1 MRTTLPILATL
12 GMLLGLIACEPSSVT
27 DARNQL
33 ARGPADTVRYVLPLA
48 TDTLDRSDLDIQG
61 DTVIGGLQGVA
72 FDPESVSVAVADDL
86 QFQNVTVTD
95 VAVSFDPAVLAAA
108 PPGTLVDSTAQF
120 PALATEP
127 RLQSIDQVDV
137 LAGTLTLTTSN
148 RLVETV
154 TYTVTFVGFLDPTG
168 SPLTA
173 SSVLPAAPGDGSYT
187 TDVLVFDLA
196 NGTLLPSSAV
206 LDLRATATLSGS
218 PLNAAN
224 ADNAILQ
231 VGIADFDVLALSG
244 PLDPQVTAELTD
256 SVEDFTE
263 VTLGSVDFGKFE
275 DAVIASTL
283 NAATGTLRFRN
294 TADAPVELANF
305 ALGAVQLTPTGQVP
319 RDPATGVPLY
329 ETDGAGTP
337 ILIPVTDPGQS
348 TLTVPRTGTNTI
360 TVPMPQLAD
369 RVVHLLLGGS
379 RVAVV
384 GSGDASAGDG
394 QPSRITRTDSVYLV
408 TDLFVGFDF
417 TVPDTGVVITENS
430 LQDGLDFTQ
439 NDIDDIVQNL
449 LVRAG
454 VTAVVTNSTPFAL
467 DIDLAY
473 APGDLGNADAFLDPN
488 AVVVSPIQ
496 VSAPTLDAAGRVTAP
511 VVDTVEILLVG
522 RDIEPLLGIEFTA
535 TLRTRVRPGPG
546 GNNRAALGDGDEAIF
561 NSSVVID
568 VKRGGG
574 Q

>member
-12 GMLLGLIACEPSSVT
+12 GMLLGLAACEPASVT

-33 ARGPADTVRYVLPLA
+33 ARGPADTVRYLLPLA

-86 QFQNVTVTD
+86 RFQNVTVTD

-120 PALATEP
+120 PGLATEP
-127 RLQSIDQVDV
+127 RVQSIDQVDV
-137 LAGTLTLTTSN
+137 LTGTLTLTTSN
-148 RLVETV
+148 RLVEV
-154 TYTVTFVGFLDPTG
+154 VSYTVTLGGFLDPTG
-168 SPLTA
+168 SPFTA
-173 SSVLPAAPGDGSYT
+173 SSVLPAAPGDGSYA

-196 NGTLLPSSAV
+196 NGTLLP
-206 LDLRATATLSGS
+206 
-218 PLNAAN
+218 
-224 ADNAILQ
+224 
-231 VGIADFDVLALSG
+231 VGIADFDVQAVSG
-244 PLDPQVTAELTD
+244 SLDPQVTAELTD

-294 TADAPVELANF
+294 TADAPVELVNF
-305 ALGAVQLTPTGQVP
+305 TLGAVQLTPTGQVP
-319 RDPATGVPLY
+319 RDPATGIPLY

-337 ILIPVTDPGQS
+337 ILVPVTDPGQS
-348 TLTVPRTGTNTI
+348 TLTVPRTSTNTI
-360 TVPMPQLAD
+360 TVAMPQLAD

-384 GSGDASAGDG
+384 GSGAASAGDG

-417 TVPDTGVVITENS
+417 TVPDSGVVITENS
-430 LQDGLDFTQ
+430 LQDGLDFAQ
-439 NDIDDIVQNL
+439 NDIDDIVLNL
-449 LVRAG
+449 LVHAG
-454 VTAVVTNSTPFAL
+454 VTAEVTNSTPFAL

-473 APGDLGNADAFLDPN
+473 APGDLGNADVFLDPN

-496 VSAPTLDAAGRVTAP
+496 VAAPTLDAAGRVTTP
-511 VVDTVEILLVG
+511 VVDTVEIILVG

-535 TLRTRVRPGPG
+535 TLRTRVRPGLG
-546 GNNRAALGDGDEAIF
+546 GNGRAALGAGDEAIF

>member
-1 MRTTLPILATL
+1 
-12 GMLLGLIACEPSSVT
+12 MLLGLAACEPASVT

-33 ARGPADTVRYVLPLA
+33 ARGPADTVRYILPLA
-48 TDTLDRSDLDIQG
+48 TDTLDRSDLDFQN

-72 FDPESVSVAVADDL
+72 FDPESVSVAVASDL
-86 QFQNVTVTD
+86 RFENVSVID
-95 VAVSFDPAVLAAA
+95 VAVSFNSAALAAA
-108 PPGTLVDSTAQF
+108 PPGTMVDSTAQF
-120 PALATEP
+120 PGFVNEP
-127 RLQSIDQVDV
+127 RLQTVDQIDV
-137 LAGTLTLTTSN
+137 LTGTLTLTTSN
-148 RLVETV
+148 RLVEAV
-154 TYTVTFVGFLDPTG
+154 TYTVTLGGFLDPMG
-168 SPLTA
+168 SPLSA

-196 NGTLLPSSAV
+196 NGTLLPSTSV

-231 VGIADFDVLALSG
+231 VGVADFEVQAVSG
-244 PLDPQVTAELTD
+244 PLDPQVTPELTD
-256 SVEDFTE
+256 AVEDFTE
-263 VTLGSVDFGKFE
+263 IALGPVDFGKFE

-283 NAATGTLRFRN
+283 NSATATLRFRN
-294 TADAPVELANF
+294 TADAPVELVSF
-305 ALGAVQLTPTGQVP
+305 TLGAVQLTPTGQVP

-348 TLTVPRTGTNTI
+348 TLAVSRAGTKTV
-360 TVPMPQLAD
+360 TVAMPQLAD

-379 RVAVV
+379 RVAMI

-394 QPSRITRTDSVYLV
+394 QPSSLTRTDSIYLV

-430 LQDGLDFTQ
+430 RQDGLNFAQ
-439 NDIDDIVQNL
+439 PDITDIVQNL

-454 VTAVVTNSTPFAL
+454 VTAEVTNSMPFAL
-467 DIDLAY
+467 DIELAY
-473 APGDLGNADAFLDPN
+473 APGDLGNADVFLEPN

-496 VSAPTLDAAGRVTAP
+496 VAAPTLDAMGRVTTP

-522 RDIEPLLGIEFTA
+522 SDVEPLLGPEFTA
-535 TLRTRVRPGPG
+535 TLRTRARAGTG
-546 GNNRAALGDGDEAIF
+546 GNNRAALGAGDQAVFI
-561 NSSVVID
+561 SHVVID

>member
-1 MRTTLPILATL
+1 
-12 GMLLGLIACEPSSVT
+12 MLLGLAACEPASVT

-48 TDTLDRSDLDIQG
+48 TDTLDRSDLDFQN

-86 QFQNVTVTD
+86 RFETATVID

-108 PPGTLVDSTAQF
+108 PPGTIVDSTAQF
-120 PALATEP
+120 PGFVSEP
-127 RLQSIDQVDV
+127 RLQNIDQVDV
-137 LAGTLTLTTSN
+137 LTGTLTLTTSN

-154 TYTVTFVGFLDPTG
+154 TYTVTLGGFLDPMG
-168 SPLTA
+168 SPLSAT
-173 SSVLPAAPGDGSYT
+173 SVLPGAPGDGSYT
-187 TDVLVFDLA
+187 TDVLIFDLA
-196 NGTLLPSSAV
+196 NGTLLPSGSV
-206 LDLRATATLSGS
+206 LDLRVTATLSGS

-231 VGIADFDVLALSG
+231 VGVADVEVQAVSG
-244 PLDPQVTAELTD
+244 PLDPQVTPELTD
-256 SVEDFTE
+256 SVEDYTE
-263 VTLGSVDFGKFE
+263 ITLGSVDFGKFE

-283 NAATGTLRFRN
+283 NSATATLRFRN
-294 TADAPVELANF
+294 SADAPVELVGF
-305 ALGAVQLTPTGQVP
+305 TLGAVQLTPTGQVP

-329 ETDGAGTP
+329 ETDGTGTP
-337 ILIPVTDPGQS
+337 ILIPVTDPGQT
-348 TLTVPRTGTNTI
+348 TLTVPRTGTSLV
-360 TVPMPQLAD
+360 TVAMPQLAD

-379 RVAVV
+379 RVAVI

-394 QPSRITRTDSVYLV
+394 QPSRLTRTDSIYLV

-430 LQDGLDFTQ
+430 RQDGLDFAQ
-439 NDIDDIVQNL
+439 PDITDIVQNL
-449 LVRAG
+449 LVQAG
-454 VTAVVTNSTPFAL
+454 VTAEVTNSMPFAL
-467 DIDLAY
+467 DIELAY
-473 APGDLGNADAFLDPN
+473 APGDLGNADVFLEPN

-496 VSAPTLDAAGRVTAP
+496 VAAPTLDAMGRVTTP
-511 VVDTVEILLVG
+511 VVDTVEIFLVG
-522 RDIEPLLGIEFTA
+522 SDVEPLLGSEFTA
-535 TLRTRVRPGPG
+535 TLRTRARAGAG
-546 GNNRAALGDGDEAIF
+546 GNNRAALGAGDQAVF
-561 NSSVVID
+561 NSHVVID

>member
-1 MRTTLPILATL
+1 
-12 GMLLGLIACEPSSVT
+12 MLLGLAACEPASVT

-33 ARGPADTVRYVLPLA
+33 ARGPADTVRYLLPLA

-86 QFQNVTVTD
+86 RFQNVTVTD

-120 PALATEP
+120 PGLATEP
-127 RLQSIDQVDV
+127 RVQSIDQVDV
-137 LAGTLTLTTSN
+137 LTGTLTLTTSN
-148 RLVETV
+148 RLVEV
-154 TYTVTFVGFLDPTG
+154 VSYTVTLGGFLDPTG
-168 SPLTA
+168 SPFTA
-173 SSVLPAAPGDGSYT
+173 SSVLPAAPGDGSYA

-196 NGTLLPSSAV
+196 NGTLLPNSAV
-206 LDLRATATLSGS
+206 LDLRVTATLSGS

-224 ADNAILQ
+224 ADDAILQ
-231 VGIADFDVLALSG
+231 VGIADFDVQAVSG
-244 PLDPQVTAELTD
+244 SLDPQVTAELTD

-294 TADAPVELANF
+294 TADAPVELVNF
-305 ALGAVQLTPTGQVP
+305 TLGAVQLTPTGQVP
-319 RDPATGVPLY
+319 RDPATGIPLY

-337 ILIPVTDPGQS
+337 ILVPVTDPGQS
-348 TLTVPRTGTNTI
+348 TLTVPRTSTNTI
-360 TVPMPQLAD
+360 TVAMPQLAD

-384 GSGDASAGDG
+384 GSGAASAGDG

-417 TVPDTGVVITENS
+417 TVPDSGVVITENS
-430 LQDGLDFTQ
+430 LQDGLDFAQ
-439 NDIDDIVQNL
+439 NDIDDIVLNL
-449 LVRAG
+449 LVHAG
-454 VTAVVTNSTPFAL
+454 VTAEVTNSTPFAL

-473 APGDLGNADAFLDPN
+473 APGDLGNADVFLDPN

-496 VSAPTLDAAGRVTAP
+496 VAAPTLDAAGRVTTP
-511 VVDTVEILLVG
+511 VVDTVEIILVG

-535 TLRTRVRPGPG
+535 TLRTRVRPGLG
-546 GNNRAALGDGDEAIF
+546 GNGRAALGAGDEAIF

>member
-1 MRTTLPILATL
+1 
-12 GMLLGLIACEPSSVT
+12 MLLGLAACEPASVT

-33 ARGPADTVRYVLPLA
+33 ARGPADTVRYLLPLA

-86 QFQNVTVTD
+86 RFQNVTVTD

-120 PALATEP
+120 PGLATEP
-127 RLQSIDQVDV
+127 RVQSIDQVDV
-137 LAGTLTLTTSN
+137 LTGTLTLTTSN
-148 RLVETV
+148 RLVEV
-154 TYTVTFVGFLDPTG
+154 VSYTVTLGGFLDPTG
-168 SPLTA
+168 SPFTA
-173 SSVLPAAPGDGSYT
+173 SSVLPAAPGDGSYA

-196 NGTLLPSSAV
+196 NGTLLP
-206 LDLRATATLSGS
+206 
-218 PLNAAN
+218 
-224 ADNAILQ
+224 
-231 VGIADFDVLALSG
+231 VGIADFDVQAVSG
-244 PLDPQVTAELTD
+244 SLDPQVTAELTD

-294 TADAPVELANF
+294 TADAPVELVNF
-305 ALGAVQLTPTGQVP
+305 TLGAVQLTPTGQVP
-319 RDPATGVPLY
+319 RDPATGIPLY

-337 ILIPVTDPGQS
+337 ILVPVTDPGQS
-348 TLTVPRTGTNTI
+348 TLTVPRTSTNTI
-360 TVPMPQLAD
+360 TVAMPQLAD

-384 GSGDASAGDG
+384 GSGAASAGDG

-417 TVPDTGVVITENS
+417 TVPDSGVVITENS
-430 LQDGLDFTQ
+430 LQDGLDFAQ
-439 NDIDDIVQNL
+439 NDIDDIVLNL
-449 LVRAG
+449 LVHAG
-454 VTAVVTNSTPFAL
+454 VTAEVTNSTPFAL

-473 APGDLGNADAFLDPN
+473 APGDLGNADVFLDPN

-496 VSAPTLDAAGRVTAP
+496 VAAPTLDAAGRVTTP
-511 VVDTVEILLVG
+511 VVDTVEIILVG

-535 TLRTRVRPGPG
+535 TLRTRVRPGLG
-546 GNNRAALGDGDEAIF
+546 GNGRAALGAGDEAIF